1 MRDGRNSTSQT
12 AALMNPDVSHH
23 LLYIH
28 RNRVYKEITVNKSR
42 LCGLNRNN
50 DLKEKYME
58 KQKVTK
64 NIFMIGF
71 MGSGKSSVSL
81 QLADMT
87 GLPKAEMDQILVDR
101 EQMSIADIFAE
112 KGEPYFRAQ
121 ETELLKEFGS
131 TGPQIV
137 SCGGGVAMNEENV
150 DEMRRTGKIICLTA
164 TPDVIYERVKD
175 SRERPILNGNM
186 NVEYIAGLME
196 ARRPFYEKAASV
208 IIDTSH
214 MRIDQVAEAVLAAVS
229 AAE

>member
-12 AALMNPDVSHH
+12 AALMNPDVSQPPF
-23 LLYIH
+23 YIH
-28 RNRVYKEITVNKSR
+28 RNGVYKEITVNKSR

-150 DEMRRTGKIICLTA
+150 EEMRRTGKIICLTA

-214 MRIDQVAEAVLAAVS
+214 MRIDQVAEAVLTAVS

>member
-1 MRDGRNSTSQT
+1 
-12 AALMNPDVSHH
+12 
-23 LLYIH
+23 
-28 RNRVYKEITVNKSR
+28 
-42 LCGLNRNN
+42 
-50 DLKEKYME
+50 ME

-101 EQMSIADIFAE
+101 EQMSIADIFSE

-137 SCGGGVAMNEENV
+137 SCGSGL
-150 DEMRRTGKIICLTA
+150 IC
-164 TPDVIYERVKD
+164 
-175 SRERPILNGNM
+175 
-186 NVEYIAGLME
+186 
-196 ARRPFYEKAASV
+196 
-208 IIDTSH
+208 
-214 MRIDQVAEAVLAAVS
+214 
-229 AAE
+229 

>member
-1 MRDGRNSTSQT
+1 
-12 AALMNPDVSHH
+12 
-23 LLYIH
+23 
-28 RNRVYKEITVNKSR
+28 
-42 LCGLNRNN
+42 
-50 DLKEKYME
+50 ME

-64 NIFMIGF
+64 YIFMIGF

-87 GLPKAEMDQILVDR
+87 GLPKVEMDQILVDR
-101 EQMSIADIFAE
+101 EQMSIAEIFAE

-150 DEMRRTGKIICLTA
+150 EEMRRTGKIICLTA

-214 MRIDQVAEAVLAAVS
+214 MRIDQVAEAVLTAVS

>member
-1 MRDGRNSTSQT
+1 
-12 AALMNPDVSHH
+12 
-23 LLYIH
+23 
-28 RNRVYKEITVNKSR
+28 
-42 LCGLNRNN
+42 
-50 DLKEKYME
+50 ME

-101 EQMSIADIFAE
+101 EQMSIADIFSE

-150 DEMRRTGKIICLTA
+150 EEMRRTGKIICLTA

-208 IIDTSH
+208 IIDTSR

>member
-1 MRDGRNSTSQT
+1 MNNS
-12 AALMNPDVSHH
+12 
-23 LLYIH
+23 Y
-28 RNRVYKEITVNKSR
+28 
-42 LCGLNRNN
+42 
-50 DLKEKYME
+50 LKEKHME

-101 EQMSIADIFAE
+101 EQMSIE
-112 KGEPYFRAQ
+112 
-121 ETELLKEFGS
+121 
-131 TGPQIV
+131 
-137 SCGGGVAMNEENV
+137 
-150 DEMRRTGKIICLTA
+150 EMRRTGKIICLTA

-214 MRIDQVAEAVLAAVS
+214 MRIDQVAEAVHAAVS